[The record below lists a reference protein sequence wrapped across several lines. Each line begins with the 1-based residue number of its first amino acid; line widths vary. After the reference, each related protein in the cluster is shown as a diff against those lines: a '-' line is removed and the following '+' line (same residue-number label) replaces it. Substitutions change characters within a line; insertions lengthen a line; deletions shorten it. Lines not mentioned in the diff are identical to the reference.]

1 MDEKS
6 DEERDEGIVEE
17 EDEEDDDDHVKELRE
32 KRKVLK
38 QVGFLS
44 AFDYQFILSW
54 DLTAVRA

>member
-17 EDEEDDDDHVKELRE
+17 EDDDDDDDHVKELRE

-38 QVGFLS
+38 QVSFRLFL
-44 AFDYQFILSW
+44 
-54 DLTAVRA
+54 DLIKRKVV